1 MTLRRWLK
9 STSNRTFIV
18 WPLALFLVEALVQ
31 QDVPRFNPWALPL
44 LAWGYLQYR
53 WVGTMRTREGGGGPG
68 ISVPPE
74 RIVTDGA
81 YRWVRNPMYLGHLI
95 FFAGLALV
103 LQSWIGAAVLAFHV
117 VWFDARG
124 ARGRAPSRGALR
136 RAVPRIPPPLEA
148 LDSRRPVSAA
158 NALLGDA
165 FALASA
171 SCFALSNI
179 AISRGARAGSGDN
192 GAFVSLLL
200 TTLIAGA
207 GWIAMGAARGF
218 EPVTARALLWFAG
231 AGVFTAFIGRVFF
244 YASVQHLARCAP
256 RQ

>member
-31 QDVPRFNPWALPL
+31 QDMPRFNPWALPL

-117 VWFDARG
+117 VWFDARV
-124 ARGRAPSRGALR
+124 RADERH
-136 RAVPRIPPPLEA
+136 LEA
-148 LDSRRPVSAA
+148 LFGEPYREYRRRSK
-158 NALLGDA
+158 
-165 FALASA
+165 
-171 SCFALSNI
+171 
-179 AISRGARAGSGDN
+179 R
-192 GAFVSLLL
+192 
-200 TTLIAGA
+200 
-207 GWIAMGAARGF
+207 WIPGI
-218 EPVTARALLWFAG
+218 L
-231 AGVFTAFIGRVFF
+231 
-244 YASVQHLARCAP
+244 
-256 RQ
+256 